1 MMFRTINIPPLFMA
15 QGMSIIIIILSSC
28 SGNTAHKEKSE
39 KYPVIKPLVKDT
51 TYVTDY
57 VATIESI
64 QNIEIR
70 AKADGYME
78 SIHVDEGAYVSQG
91 QLLFTIGSQQYRQE
105 LLKAQAALSSAIAEA
120 KASEVELGNARTL
133 VEKKIVS
140 KTELDL
146 AQARYDALKAKIEEA
161 KAHEQSTQLQLSFA
175 QVKAPFSGFINRIP
189 NKVGSL
195 IEKGTL
201 LTTLS
206 DNREMFAYFNVSE
219 KEYLDFIA
227 RKDHEKKNEVTLILS
242 NDQPHPY
249 KGKIE
254 IIESE
259 IDRSTG
265 NLAFRARFPNP
276 DLILKNGATGRV
288 QLIRAI
294 KDALL
299 IPQKSTFEIQDNL
312 YVFVVDHNNKAEL
325 RHIKPLLR
333 IPQFY
338 IVGDG
343 LSTDDKI
350 IFEGIQRVKAG
361 DLIEPETVN
370 AHP

>member
-1 MMFRTINIPPLFMA
+1 MMLTNSGMRLLLRASVLLVLMMVAACGGQRTRE
-15 QGMSIIIIILSSC
+15 
-28 SGNTAHKEKSE
+28 EKRE
-39 KYPVIKPLVKDT
+39 KYPVIFPLVKDT

-57 VATIESI
+57 VASIQSI
-64 QNIEIR
+64 QNIDIR

-78 SIHVDEGAYVSQG
+78 AIHIDEGTYVQQG

-105 LLKAQAALSSAIAEA
+105 LLKAQAALSSAVAEA
-120 KASEVELGNARTL
+120 KASEVELGNARKL

-140 KTELDL
+140 TTELDL
-146 AQARYDALKAKIEEA
+146 AQARYEAMKAKIEEA
-161 KAHEQSTQLQLSFA
+161 KAHEQSAELQLSFA
-175 QVKAPFSGFINRIP
+175 RVKAPFSGFVNRIP

-206 DNREMFAYFNVSE
+206 DNHEVFAYFNVSE
-219 KEYLDFIA
+219 KEYLNFIA
-227 RKDHEKKNEVTLILS
+227 RKDREKKNEVQLILS
-242 NDQPHPY
+242 NDELHPY

-254 IIESE
+254 TIESE

-288 QLIRAI
+288 QLLRDIRN
-294 KDALL
+294 ALL
-299 IPQKSTFEIQDNL
+299 VPQKSTFEIQDNL
-312 YVFVVDHNNKAEL
+312 YVYVVGDDHKASL

-333 IPQFY
+333 IPHFY
-338 IVGDG
+338 IVGEG
-343 LSTDDKI
+343 LSPEDKI
-350 IFEGIQRVKAG
+350 IFEGIQRIKAG
-361 DLIEPETVN
+361 DLVEPEQV
-370 AHP
+370 AIHF